1 MRATY
6 VPQDPVEVHLVEGI
20 AVAQWR
26 ELRAD
31 RVEADVMCDIR
42 PAFSGRSHGTNLVAR
57 DDARAGTATALRY
70 RSQAQL
76 EVQRATALLR
86 RHRQDRAAG
95 LIPPRRRTGRGRPP
109 RTKIAR
115 TNPTAA
121 PADPPPPLSPPT

>member
-6 VPQDPVEVHLVEGI
+6 LPQDQVEVDLVEGI

-31 RVEADVMCDIR
+31 RVEAEVMSDIR

-57 DDARAGTATALRY
+57 DDARAGTTTALRY

-95 LIPPRRRTGRGRPP
+95 LIPPPEDGPEP
-109 RTKIAR
+109 AAANENC
-115 TNPTAA
+115 TNEPEAA
-121 PADPPPPLSPPT
+121 PADAPPPLSPPT